1 MVIKNLSLM
10 GMGFYLRG
18 ARLLRVWLQFFW
30 FVKLEPLISTPG
42 IRFPR
47 AVREP
52 LGSRFSSNISPV
64 SLGVPIGLILNHDF
78 KTRLDYSSCFF
89 TVILIGWKKF
99 ATLLPNYWLAE
110 TPQPLGEEAW
120 QTVGGKGA
128 DF

>member
-1 MVIKNLSLM
+1 VKINGRVLQTKK
-10 GMGFYLRG
+10 LR
-18 ARLLRVWLQFFW
+18 Q
-30 FVKLEPLISTPG
+30 T
-42 IRFPR
+42 
-47 AVREP
+47 
-52 LGSRFSSNISPV
+52 RFSSNISPV

-89 TVILIGWKKF
+89 TVFLIGWKKF

>member
-1 MVIKNLSLM
+1 MILKQDQIH
-10 GMGFYLRG
+10 
-18 ARLLRVWLQFFW
+18 LL
-30 FVKLEPLISTPG
+30 
-42 IRFPR
+42 
-47 AVREP
+47 
-52 LGSRFSSNISPV
+52 
-64 SLGVPIGLILNHDF
+64 
-78 KTRLDYSSCFF
+78 FF